1 MSKANTSPFTKSVVI
16 AIVLLY
22 AIGGVIL
29 FIQVGPW
36 EAVRNVV
43 INGLI
48 VAAWLWSAAKV
59 LRGDPAPGV
68 KPVRYPLAELA
79 WTLVTLLVVVGLAVN
94 GYAGWLPIPSWTL
107 STVAIAAVLILFIGL
122 RYPIHTLGIAWPS
135 KRGWLALL
143 VAILIN
149 FAAAALFQVLPRD
162 ILETGSPGDLAAQIT
177 GPVSVIVLLV
187 GLLFRAALP
196 EELLL
201 RVTLQPRL
209 ARFLPLGWAILIQ
222 ALLFSLGHL
231 PQRLIGYQEPLTLAL
246 GYLLTVDNGL
256 IAGYLWYRTR
266 SLPLLLILHLF
277 AFPRL
282 GI

>member
-1 MSKANTSPFTKSVVI
+1 MAKTNVSPFTTRVVI

-22 AIGGVIL
+22 AIGGIIL
-29 FIQVGPW
+29 FVQVGPW
-36 EAVRNVV
+36 EAIRNVV

-48 VAAWLWSAAKV
+48 VAAWLWSATV
-59 LRGDPAPGV
+59 LLRGDPVPEV
-68 KPVRYPLAELA
+68 EPVRYPLAELVWA
-79 WTLVTLLVVVGLAVN
+79 LVILLVVVGLAAN
-94 GYAGWLPIPSWTL
+94 GYAGWLPIPSWLL
-107 STVAIAAVLILFIGL
+107 STVAIAAVLFLFVGL
-122 RYPIHTLGIAWPS
+122 RYPIQALGIAWPS

-149 FAAAALFQVLPRD
+149 FAAAALFQILPRD
-162 ILETGSPGDLAAQIT
+162 VLETGSSGDLAARIT
-177 GPVSVIVLLV
+177 GPVSTIVLLI

-209 ARFLPLGWAILIQ
+209 ARFLPLGWAILVQ

-231 PQRLIGYQEPLTLAL
+231 PQRLIGYQEPLPLAL